1 MFLKLLDRS
10 IEQGRNLS
18 DKKTA
23 NTFAPSRFADEPE
36 AKTEHVTKKELA
48 DAMERLFRAGKIHVV
63 SYGYAS
69 RGWNRI
75 ERK

>member
-1 MFLKLLDRS
+1 MLLNRFT
-10 IEQGRNLS
+10 EQGRNVS

-23 NTFAPSRFADEPE
+23 NTYAPARFVEEPE
-36 AKTEHVTKKELA
+36 SKAEHATKKELVA
-48 DAMERLFRAGKIHVV
+48 AMERLFRAGKIHVA

-69 RGWNRI
+69 RGWTRI